1 MPFADPTEV
10 EAHPIDGG
18 AFVMHTHNA
27 ASDFTEY
34 TLDNGATWL
43 TPNHEQTYLDEHPI
57 IYYRLGETS
66 GTTAIDSSGN
76 DRHGTYSGAYSL
88 GQPSALSSS
97 LPDPDKSF
105 YTPNLG
111 GVTLPTAQFPPLRNQ
126 ITISAWIYPVSTTG
140 TRHIVSKMNANL
152 TANDTNW
159 SWGFR
164 TNTARLELVVRGSG
178 TQISTTTANYVV
190 LNRWQHVAVVY
201 NGSNIYF
208 YYNGTLVDTKSGI
221 RSFSNTSTADV
232 KVGLNSQTT
241 SNFMGGIDEVAVF
254 DYAMSA
260 QKLRK
265 LYLAGTAQF
274 GNTTTIRGLTNDT
287 TYKVGVR
294 LSQGAEKSL
303 STIYREVTPTA
314 SAPLLVLDRFNR
326 ENSPNHPGHPDYGPS
341 AYNNLSTSTTVG
353 INNNQLYCRSSNV
366 SGSGVVLT
374 LPVNERNVD
383 LKYTLT
389 AIPTATVER
398 VGFYTQYI
406 SDTENMYIGH
416 EYNSSATTMYLTY
429 SDANQ
434 SLYTTSTANVTSDQ
448 IRMINSKNKIFIY
461 KNDKLVAYTEDP
473 KYLESTVDPVYNAKK
488 HAVGVRFYGSTVTR
502 FDDFVVYKV
511 SESFELDWIDNKK
524 AFLYKGR
531 ATRSL
536 DRPKHQP

>member
-18 AFVMHTHNA
+18 LFVMHTHNA

-76 DRHGTYSGAYSL
+76 ERHGTYSGAYSL

-126 ITISAWIYPVSTTG
+126 ITISAWIYPVSITG

-164 TNTARLELVVRGSG
+164 TNAARLELVVRGSG
-178 TQISTTTANYVV
+178 TQTSTTTANYVV
-190 LNRWQHVAVVY
+190 LNTWQHVAVVY

-208 YYNGTLVDTKSGI
+208 YYNGTLVDTKSGT

-232 KVGLNSQTT
+232 KVGLNSQST

-303 STIYREVTPTA
+303 TTVYREVTPTA
-314 SAPLLVLDRFNR
+314 SAPLLVLDRFDR

-353 INNNQLYCRSSNV
+353 INNNQLYCRSPNV
-366 SGSGVVLT
+366 TGSGVVLT

-434 SLYTTSTANVTSDQ
+434 SLYTTSTANVASDQ

-488 HAVGVRFYGSTVTR
+488 HAVGVRFYGSTATR
-502 FDDFVVYKV
+502 FDDLIVYKTQ
-511 SESFELDWIDNKK
+511 ENFDIDWINDKK

>member
-18 AFVMHTHNA
+18 LFVMHTHNA

-76 DRHGTYSGAYSL
+76 ERHGTYSGAYSL

-126 ITISAWIYPVSTTG
+126 ITISAWIYPVSRTG

-164 TNTARLELVVRGSG
+164 TNAARLELVVRGSV
-178 TQISTTTANYVV
+178 TQTSTTTANYVV
-190 LNRWQHVAVVY
+190 LNTWQHVAVVY

-208 YYNGTLVDTKSGI
+208 YYNGTLVDTKSGSQ
-221 RSFSNTSTADV
+221 SFSNTSTADV
-232 KVGLNSQTT
+232 KVGLNSQST

-274 GNTTTIRGLTNDT
+274 GNTTTIRGLTNGT

-303 STIYREVTPTA
+303 STIYREVTPT
-314 SAPLLVLDRFNR
+314 SSSPLLVLDRFNR

-341 AYNNLSTSTTVG
+341 AYNNLSASTTVG
-353 INNNQLYCRSSNV
+353 VLSNQLYCRSPNTI
-366 SGSGVVLT
+366 GSGIVLT

-383 LKYTLT
+383 LKYTLA
-389 AIPTATVER
+389 AIPTAAAER
-398 VGFYTQYI
+398 VGFYTQYV

-429 SDANQ
+429 SNANQ
-434 SLYTTSTANVTSDQ
+434 SLYTTSTANVATDRV
-448 IRMINSKNKIFIY
+448 RMVNSKNKIFIY

-473 KYLESTVDPVYNAKK
+473 KYLENTVDPVYNAKK

-531 ATRSL
+531 AARSL
-536 DRPKHQP
+536 DRPKYQP